1 MKPVLRRSL
10 LAPGI
15 VLLGLLFSTPMHA
28 ESAVEVE
35 KPVPTSLLHTEVDKA
50 ETGEEAVENEK
61 GRHGVAIEDSTGSRE
76 NAATSRSLALLSRL
90 TTFTADFSQTV
101 LGASSELLQSS
112 EGKIRVQ
119 RPARFRWEV
128 KGPYPQLIVSNGELL
143 YLYDPDLEQ
152 VQIEYTRESLSGTPA
167 LLLSGTTE
175 QITHSFRVESAHD
188 SDATLSADRME
199 SFILYPRDQT
209 SLYRRMVINFSGALP
224 VSFQIIDNLDQRTEV
239 VFSNI
244 QSNIVLDPELF
255 QFNILP
261 GVDITGNAAER
272 ALSDS

>member
-1 MKPVLRRSL
+1 
-10 LAPGI
+10 

-76 NAATSRSLALLSRL
+76 NAATSRLLALLSRL

-188 SDATLSADRME
+188 SDATLLADRME